1 MFLLFGLKRMDVFS
15 LGDLGIQRGQA
26 VIAGRDVGK
35 LKSGGKGKWKYMSE
49 EDMIKHSE
57 PFRPYRSTF
66 LLLYLSA
73 RLAPCLKFCLSFLEG
88 NKTLHYWAR
97 SYCSSDLYMFSF

>member
-1 MFLLFGLKRMDVFS
+1 MFLMFGLKRMDVFS

-66 LLLYLSA
+66 LLLYFFV
-73 RLAPCLKFCLSFLEG
+73 RLPPCLSLSFLEG
-88 NKTLHYWAR
+88 NKPFIIGHVPTVRLIYI
-97 SYCSSDLYMFSF
+97 MFSF